1 MEFCSLHRIS
11 LEPTQGWEVN
21 QTSRSRAKIRS
32 IGNRMDSGFSNVP
45 MVLELIW
52 SIQSR
57 PVRHSVNYSFPSICV
72 SLPSFNSNKSQ
83 CPVPRLEQVGQDLSL
98 SPTTVFSEVIQILR
112 SFWLPRNPNNP
123 LLARSPLV
131 PFLLERNTDP
141 VPIPEDLFLWQETS
155 NVVARCKDLNVST
168 FTPGD
173 YEGRIG

>member
-1 MEFCSLHRIS
+1 MEFCSLHMIS
-11 LEPTQGWEVN
+11 LDTTQGWEVN
-21 QTSRSRAKIRS
+21 QTRRSRAKIRS

-98 SPTTVFSEVIQILR
+98 SPTTVFSEVIEILR
-112 SFWLPRNPNNP
+112 SFWGQGILITPYWPEAPWFLSCWRGIQIQFPSQKIYSCGKKLPK
-123 LLARSPLV
+123 
-131 PFLLERNTDP
+131 
-141 VPIPEDLFLWQETS
+141 W
-155 NVVARCKDLNVST
+155 
-168 FTPGD
+168 
-173 YEGRIG
+173 

>member
-11 LEPTQGWEVN
+11 LDTTQGWEVN
-21 QTSRSRAKIRS
+21 QTRRSRAKIRS

-83 CPVPRLEQVGQDLSL
+83 CPVPKLEQVGQDLSF
-98 SPTTVFSEVIQILR
+98 FSYHSFLR
-112 SFWLPRNPNNP
+112 SDRDSSVLLWPRNPNNP

-131 PFLLERNTDP
+131 PFLLERDTDP
-141 VPIPEDLFLWQETS
+141 VPLPKDLFLWQETS
-155 NVVARCKDLNVST
+155 KVVARCKDLNVST